1 MKMMVDDVIMM
12 IIHHQHDVVAMIENV
27 MAVVSSDA
35 ITILFVPINIIIRI
49 VVPNLVIFSFLM
61 NLLTHIYSDHE
72 RHNNRQRED
81 RNQDPDEFSTY
92 GRPHNNQHGDGFS
105 RNRPR

>member
-1 MKMMVDDVIMM
+1 
-12 IIHHQHDVVAMIENV
+12 
-27 MAVVSSDA
+27 
-35 ITILFVPINIIIRI
+35 
-49 VVPNLVIFSFLM
+49 M